1 MRMQF
6 SSHLFAAI
14 LASLPILFTP
24 SAKADGTARYFLV
37 VDHSGSMLQKVK
49 SGPCQG
55 RSRWELM
62 RERASELIGRLPDDS
77 GVWAGIF
84 SARDQQKP
92 VDSDDPGKGWLTP
105 FSATLENSSR
115 RDDLISKIKAFP
127 EPALANGTWL
137 YQATHEALKQ
147 VEGAGDLDPDAYLT
161 VLIYTDGEDQG
172 HGRTSAEMMRNPASQ
187 INRVQL
193 EAQIAL
199 LKEKFRNFNIVNV
212 YRPQDESIR
221 DAHVV
226 RLRTNR
232 LQLANPMIAP
242 KQEIELGFRFR
253 DDQKLR
259 LEGKP
264 ISFEWVAADAE
275 GIAIPPLAILG
286 GPFVLKN
293 GTIKLRLEKNGE
305 WPLGRDVRARLKV
318 NYPVLDQ
325 TFLVPEGGSV
335 VDLFFQGAEKPAI
348 RDLLPANDSTFP
360 VGREISFSLST
371 LAGCDVAWNFGDGSS
386 ARGNPV
392 AHVFNEPG
400 KPMIRVKV
408 TDPRTGLNENADL
421 TLKLSELKIS
431 VDPLLVDVLPGKEV
445 TLSATSVGDFR
456 GYEWD
461 LGGKIFAG
469 KVRSD
474 GTKGT
479 FLTTRFER
487 PGPVEIAVRGEGEV
501 GGLAAAQPFTLV
513 VKEIP
518 AIRMTAPA
526 DGESLYFGST
536 RECRV
541 EIEGVDA
548 NQVRFTLQAAGKD
561 LVPPRIV
568 DVRREGQLRS
578 AVLPMLVPTLP
589 EKFMAELSVES
600 MGVEPSL
607 RREVKVTLESEP
619 AFIEIAM
626 PEGREPHIHRETPLR
641 LESNA
646 QIKSIRWNLGEGW
659 IDGNEVQRH
668 KWDCYGIHRIQATAK
683 GPDGSELIAAPL
695 EINIPVRP
703 VTANAKVVHKGREVG
718 SKVSKVPVNATLE
731 LRAETRGD
739 VIASRWLLDG
749 VELPPG
755 QETVTVKERGFKT
768 LQLVVDGTPEAGGPS
783 AATATVEFRT
793 SDKILF
799 WALAAGCLAVLG
811 LAGRL
816 LLGNKWRFAK
826 LDVGKEVGG
835 SYSDGGTLKMP
846 WGIRSWWT
854 KRAEISMSELD
865 KKTCPGWQGDTRVR
879 FEAGKDPKLQ
889 PFGSEWQGR
898 RLEPENSKL
907 LNKSYM
913 KRWAFSRIPLMRSRP
928 DRHKYGIGTI
938 NLTIPPLK
946 PGILGRWPEFLFLG
960 IIAGC
965 VAGFRLMFEWL
976 Y

>member
-1 MRMQF
+1 MRRF
-6 SSHLFAAI
+6 GYLALALLAFFAPLFAP
-14 LASLPILFTP
+14 LAW
-24 SAKADGTARYFLV
+24 ADGAARYYLV
-37 VDHSGSMLQKVK
+37 VDHSGSMLQKIK
-49 SGPCQG
+49 SGPDQG

-62 RERASELIGRLPDDS
+62 RERASEFVGRLPDDS
-77 GVWAGIF
+77 SVWTGIF
-84 SARDQQKP
+84 SARDPNKP
-92 VDSDDPGKGWLTP
+92 FHPDDPGKGWLTT
-105 FSATLENSSR
+105 FLATLESSSR
-115 RDDLISKIKAFP
+115 RDDLVSKIKAFA
-127 EPALANGTWL
+127 EPNLANGTWL
-137 YQATHEALKQ
+137 YQATSEALNQ
-147 VEGAGDLDPDAYLT
+147 VEDAGDLDPYAYFT
-161 VLIYTDGEDQG
+161 VLVYTDGEDQG

-187 INRVQL
+187 INKAQL
-193 EAQIAL
+193 EAQIARL
-199 LKEKFRNFNIVNV
+199 RGKFRNFNIVNV

-226 RLRTNR
+226 RLLTNR

-264 ISFEWVAADAE
+264 ISFEWVTADE
-275 GIAIPPLAILG
+275 DGIAVPPLAISG
-286 GPFVLKN
+286 GPFLLKN
-293 GTIKLRLEKNGE
+293 GAIKLRLEKNGE

-335 VDLFFQGAEKPAI
+335 VDLFFQGAEKPVI
-348 RDLLPANDSTFP
+348 RELLPASGSAFP

-371 LAGCDVAWNFGDGSS
+371 LGGCEVAWNFGDGSS
-386 ARGNPV
+386 AKGNPV

-408 TDPRTGLNENADL
+408 TDPRTGLAESADL

-461 LGGKIFAG
+461 VGGKIFAG

-487 PGPVEIAVRGEGEV
+487 PGPVEISVRGEGEV
-501 GGLAAAQPFTLV
+501 GGLAAAQPFTLM

-518 AIRMTAPA
+518 AIRMTAPV

-548 NQVRFTLQAAGKD
+548 NQVRITLQADGKD
-561 LVPPRIV
+561 LVPPRVI
-568 DVRREGQLRS
+568 DVRREGQLRN
-578 AVLPMLVPTLP
+578 AVLPMVLPTLP
-589 EKFMAELSVES
+589 EKSSANLIVETV
-600 MGVEPSL
+600 GIVPSL
-607 RREVKVTLESEP
+607 RREVQVSLESEP
-619 AFIEIAM
+619 AFVEIVM
-626 PEGREPHIHRETPLR
+626 PEGREPYIHRETPLR

-646 QIKSIRWNLGEGW
+646 QIKSVRWNFGEGW

-668 KWDCYGIHRIQATAK
+668 KWDRYGIHRIQATAK
-683 GPDGSELIAAPL
+683 GPDGSELIASPL

-703 VTANAKVVHKGREVG
+703 VTAEAKVFHKGREVG
-718 SKVSKVPVNATLE
+718 HKVSKVPVNATLE
-731 LRAETRGD
+731 LRAETSGD
-739 VIASRWLLDG
+739 VIATRWLLDG
-749 VELPPG
+749 IALPLG
-755 QETVTVKERGFKT
+755 QETVTVKERGFKA
-768 LQLVVDGTPEAGGPS
+768 LQLIVDGTPEAGGPS

-799 WALAAGCLAVLG
+799 WALAAGCLVALG

-816 LLGNKWRFAK
+816 LLGNKWRFAE
-826 LDVGKEVGG
+826 LHVGRKREGR
-835 SYSDGGTLKMP
+835 YSDGGSVKIP
-846 WGIRSWWT
+846 WGIKSWWT
-854 KRAEISMSELD
+854 KKAEISMAVLD
-865 KKTCPGWQGDTRVR
+865 KITCPSWQGGTRLM

-889 PFGSEWQGR
+889 PLGPEWDGIG
-898 RLEPENSKL
+898 LTPESSKIL
-907 LNKSYM
+907 DKSLI
-913 KRWAFSRIPLMRSRP
+913 KRWTFKRAPLMKLRQDHEYRF
-928 DRHKYGIGTI
+928 GTI
-938 NLTIPPLK
+938 NLQIPQHK
-946 PGILGRWPEFLFLG
+946 PGVFGRWPELIFCGLSIG
-960 IIAGC
+960 S
-965 VAGFRLMFEWL
+965 VAALRQLFEWL

>member
-1 MRMQF
+1 MGMRFF
-6 SSHLFAAI
+6 SYLFVAI
-14 LASLPILFTP
+14 LASFPILFTP
-24 SAKADGTARYFLV
+24 SAKANGTARYFLV

-49 SGPCQG
+49 SGPGQG

-62 RERASELIGRLPDDS
+62 RERAAEFIGRLPDDS
-77 GVWAGIF
+77 GVWVGIF
-84 SARDQQKP
+84 SARDPQKP
-92 VDSDDPGKGWLTP
+92 VDSDDSGKGWLTP
-105 FSATLENSSR
+105 FSATLENSTR
-115 RDDLISKIKAFP
+115 RDDLVYKIKAFP

-137 YQATHEALKQ
+137 YQATNEALKQ
-147 VEGAGDLDPDAYLT
+147 VEDAGDLDPDAYLT

-187 INRVQL
+187 TTRAQL
-193 EAQIAL
+193 ETQVAR

-226 RLRTNR
+226 RLLTNR
-232 LQLANPMIAP
+232 LQLANPLVAP

-264 ISFEWVAADAE
+264 ISFEWVTADE
-275 GIAIPPLAILG
+275 DGIAVPPLAISG
-286 GPFVLKN
+286 GPFLLKN
-293 GTIKLRLEKNGE
+293 GAIKLRLEKNGD
-305 WPLGRDVRARLKV
+305 WPLGRDVHARLKV

-325 TFLVPEGGSV
+325 TFLVPEGGAV
-335 VDLFFQGAEKPAI
+335 VDLFFQGAEKPVI
-348 RDLLPANDSTFP
+348 RELLPASGSAFP

-371 LAGCDVAWNFGDGSS
+371 LGGCEVVWNFGDGSS
-386 ARGNPV
+386 AKGNPV

-408 TDPRTGLNENADL
+408 TDPRTGLAESADL

-461 LGGKIFAG
+461 VGGKTFAG

-474 GTKGT
+474 GIKGT

-487 PGPVEIAVRGEGEV
+487 PGPVEISVRGEGEV
-501 GGLAAAQPFTLV
+501 GGLAAAQPFTLM
-513 VKEIP
+513 VKETP
-518 AIRMTAPA
+518 AIRLTAPA

-541 EIEGVDA
+541 EIEGIDA

-578 AVLPMLVPTLP
+578 AVLPMLLPTLS
-589 EKFMAELSVES
+589 EKLVAELSVES
-600 MGVEPSL
+600 VGVEPSL

-619 AFIEIAM
+619 ALIEIAM
-626 PEGREPHIHRETPLR
+626 PEGREPHIHRDTPLR

-646 QIKSIRWNLGEGW
+646 QIKSIRWNFGEGW
-659 IDGNEVQRH
+659 IDGNEVQRN
-668 KWDCYGIHRIQATAK
+668 KWDRYGIHRIQVTAK
-683 GPDGSELIAAPL
+683 GPDGSELIATPL

-703 VTANAKVVHKGREVG
+703 VTAKAKVFHKGREVG
-718 SKVSKVPVNATLE
+718 YNVSKVPVNATLE
-731 LRAETRGD
+731 LRAETSGD
-739 VIASRWLLDG
+739 VIATRWLLDG
-749 VELPPG
+749 IALPLG

-768 LQLVVDGTPEAGGPS
+768 LQLIVDGTPEAGGPS

-799 WALAAGCLAVLG
+799 WALAAGCFAVLV

-816 LLGNKWRFAK
+816 LLGNKWRFAQ
-826 LDVGKEVGG
+826 LQVGKKVGG
-835 SYSDGGTLKMP
+835 SHSDGGTLNMP

-854 KRAEISMSELD
+854 KRAEVSMSLLD

-879 FEAGKDPKLQ
+879 FEGGKDPQLQ
-889 PFGSEWQGR
+889 PFGSEWQQS
-898 RLEPENSKL
+898 RLESQNAKN
-907 LNKSYM
+907 LNKNYM
-913 KRWAFSRIPLMRSRP
+913 KQWTFSRKPLSRVKQ
-928 DRHKYGIGTI
+928 DHEYRIGTI
-938 NLTIPPLK
+938 NLQIPPLK
-946 PGILGRWPEFLFLG
+946 PGVLGRWPELVFCGLSIG
-960 IIAGC
+960 S
-965 VAGFRLMFEWL
+965 VAVLRLLFEWL